1 MREKLS
7 RIFHFTNRP
16 PVFLVIE
23 FQFLRALPMNPAN
36 LPFDAEAMLRGLRSW
51 VECESPT
58 FDAAAVDRMLDLAAR
73 EMAIMGASIER
84 IAGRQGFAGCVRAK
98 FPHPKQG
105 EPGILIAGHLDTVH
119 PIGTLEKLK
128 WRREGNKCFGPG
140 IFDMKGGNYL
150 ALEAIRQL
158 ARASITTPL
167 PITVL
172 FTPDEEVG
180 TPSTRDIIEAEA
192 ARNKYVLVPEP
203 GRPNNGVVTG
213 RYAIARFNLETI
225 GKPSHA
231 GATLSSGRSAIREMA
246 RQILIIDG
254 MTTEDCT
261 FSVGV
266 IHGGQWVNC
275 VATNCTAEVLSMAKR
290 QADLDRGVERMLA
303 LEGTNND
310 VTFKVTRGVT
320 RPVWEADAGTMALY
334 EKAQRVAAA
343 MGLDLPHGS
352 AGGGSD
358 GNFTGA
364 MGIPTLDGLGVRGAD
379 AHTLNE
385 HIEVDSLAER
395 GRLMAGIL
403 AILE

>member
-1 MREKLS
+1 
-7 RIFHFTNRP
+7 
-16 PVFLVIE
+16 
-23 FQFLRALPMNPAN
+23 MNPTH
-36 LPFDAEAMLRGLRSW
+36 LPFDSETMLAGLRAW

-58 FDAAAVDRMLDLAAR
+58 WDAAAVHRMLDLAAR

-84 IAGRQGFAGCVRAK
+84 IAGRQGFGGCVRAK

-119 PIGTLEKLK
+119 PIGTIEKLK
-128 WRREGNKCFGPG
+128 WPRDGNKCYGPG

-150 ALEAIRQL
+150 TLEAIRQL
-158 ARASITTPL
+158 ARAAITTPL

-180 TPSTRDIIEAEA
+180 TPSARDLVEAEA
-192 ARNKYVLVPEP
+192 RRNKYVLVPEP

-213 RYAIARFNLETI
+213 RYAIARFNLEAT
-225 GKPSHA
+225 GRPSHA

-246 RQILIIDG
+246 RQILLIDG
-254 MTTEDCT
+254 MTSENCT
-261 FSVGV
+261 FSVGIV
-266 IHGGQWVNC
+266 HGGQWVNC
-275 VATNCTAEVLSMAKR
+275 VATTCTGEALSMAKR

-303 LEGTNND
+303 LSGTSND

-320 RPVWEADAGTMALY
+320 RPVWEPDAGTLALY
-334 EKAQRVAAA
+334 DKARGIAAS

-352 AGGGSD
+352 VGGGSD
-358 GNFTGA
+358 ANFTGA

-385 HIEVDSLAER
+385 HIEVDSLAQR
-395 GRLMAGIL
+395 GRLMAGLL
-403 AILE
+403 ATLT